1 MAGERV
7 ERRQMLEEEVAPG
20 RDVHA
25 RTISEK
31 LATLELWRFR
41 LWARTGGEDGR
52 LGNQA
57 ELCDIR
63 IRTTLSLSLSLL
75 YLSVFL
81 FLLLGPLFCS
91 APLGRRQ
98 DSPGHA
104 RGHVDEAM
112 KLIPDDAKPGAA
124 RDLPRGEG
132 SDTGERGDGHFL
144 LILAVELGSRRQ
156 DRQWNKSSG

>member
-63 IRTTLSLSLSLL
+63 IRTTLSPSLCLS
-75 YLSVFL
+75 SVFL
-81 FLLLGPLFCS
+81 FFSFFCLALFLICS
-91 APLGRRQ
+91 TR
-98 DSPGHA
+98 
-104 RGHVDEAM
+104 
-112 KLIPDDAKPGAA
+112 
-124 RDLPRGEG
+124 
-132 SDTGERGDGHFL
+132 
-144 LILAVELGSRRQ
+144 
-156 DRQWNKSSG
+156 